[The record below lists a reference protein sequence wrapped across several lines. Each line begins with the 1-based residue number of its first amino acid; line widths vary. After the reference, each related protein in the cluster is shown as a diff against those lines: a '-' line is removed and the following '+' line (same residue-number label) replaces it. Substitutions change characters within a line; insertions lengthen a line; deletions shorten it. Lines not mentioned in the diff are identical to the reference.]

1 MHRYTHKHM
10 HVMYVKVGNPYA
22 SQHILS
28 ALLATT
34 TEIVSTETH
43 PYVHTYTHKHM
54 HVMY

>member
-28 ALLATT
+28 ALLAS
-34 TEIVSTETH
+34 VQRQQKSYQQRHTH
-43 PYVHTYTHKHM
+43 TCTHTHTNTCT
-54 HVMY
+54 